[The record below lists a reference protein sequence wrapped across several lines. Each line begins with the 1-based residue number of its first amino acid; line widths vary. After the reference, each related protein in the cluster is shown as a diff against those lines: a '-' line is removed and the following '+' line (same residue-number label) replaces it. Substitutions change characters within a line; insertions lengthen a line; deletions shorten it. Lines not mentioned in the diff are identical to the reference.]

1 VEGLIPPCRVFLSL
15 MLWAPRHDTGSNPP
29 TLHHPKSVLTA
40 TPCLSAASSGAVR
53 PLASTEGI
61 AACLSV
67 YNNHTTV
74 EERTLIEALNA
85 LPVPR
90 NFADAEVG
98 ALDVDH

>member
-1 VEGLIPPCRVFLSL
+1 
-15 MLWAPRHDTGSNPP
+15 M
-29 TLHHPKSVLTA
+29 
-40 TPCLSAASSGAVR
+40 
-53 PLASTEGI
+53 ASTEGI

>member
-1 VEGLIPPCRVFLSL
+1 MSGSFVASALGSSTRYGVESAHV
-15 MLWAPRHDTGSNPP
+15 
-29 TLHHPKSVLTA
+29 HHPKSVLTA
-40 TPCLSAASSGAVR
+40 APCRSAASSEPVR

-67 YNNHTTV
+67 YNNHATV
-74 EERTLIEALNA
+74 GERTLIEALSA

-98 ALDVDH
+98 ALGVDH